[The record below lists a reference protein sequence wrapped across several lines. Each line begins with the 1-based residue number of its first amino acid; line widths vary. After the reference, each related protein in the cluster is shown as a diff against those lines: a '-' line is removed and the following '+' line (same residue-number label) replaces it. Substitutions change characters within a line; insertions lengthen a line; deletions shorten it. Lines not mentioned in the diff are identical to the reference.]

1 MIRIDEIRAFYL
13 CNLHK
18 AVNIK
23 PSTGVVS
30 VLDASKM
37 SFDHT
42 QISIKTRV
50 EHTTVNYK

>member
-23 PSTGVVS
+23 PSTGVVN

-37 SFDHT
+37 
-42 QISIKTRV
+42 
-50 EHTTVNYK
+50 